1 MASTASFRLLAE
13 FFPSS
18 GVDPSS
24 RVDTDVSPG
33 LPLALTGFTGFAQIT
48 RTVAPAADDEALTLP
63 TGGVIA
69 LLIVSDEPITLKLET
84 GETAMANGRAWMFVA
99 ADEDTAILPAGD
111 LLLTGNGASTAN
123 VVIWYIPKP

>member
-1 MASTASFRLLAE
+1 MASTATFRLLAE
-13 FFPSS
+13 YYPSS
-18 GVDPSS
+18 GVDPAS

-33 LPLALTGFTGFAQIT
+33 LPLVLTGFTGFTQT
-48 RTVAPAADDEALTLP
+48 SLTVAPAAVDQSVTLP

-69 LLIVSDEPITLKLET
+69 LLIVSDQPITLKLAT
-84 GETAMANGRAWMFVA
+84 GETEMENGRAWMMVA

-111 LLLTGNGASTAN
+111 LLISGNTASTAN